1 IPSLRSAAERGRMTW
16 QLNLFA
22 RVCDLAS
29 DYFQDRDVA
38 IEKISDVRVSAVG
51 RKDDT
56 FSKSPEFNV
65 AYFCNLLA
73 INLKYRCAAI
83 LAREKCIFIGVPG
96 YQNRESQVA
105 LWADGEAFRRVA
117 NRDLIDDTRRACIEV
132 NHAHRID
139 VAIGGTSSSVVCN
152 QRDVAARRNVNIVR
166 KDTGGHIVLLVTDLS
181 TVDLEERHFV
191 ND

>member
-1 IPSLRSAAERGRMTW
+1 LATGIRRGIPWRVASVANCTQSNGSRCGRNVPFAPKATVCNQAANLSLSANNRHMQRSKFQIIRSARRRGRAAGFHKLPCDPIPSLRSAAERGRMTW

-83 LAREKCIFIGVPG
+83 LAREKCIF
-96 YQNRESQVA
+96 
-105 LWADGEAFRRVA
+105 
-117 NRDLIDDTRRACIEV
+117 
-132 NHAHRID
+132 
-139 VAIGGTSSSVVCN
+139 
-152 QRDVAARRNVNIVR
+152 
-166 KDTGGHIVLLVTDLS
+166 
-181 TVDLEERHFV
+181 
-191 ND
+191 

>member
-29 DYFQDRDVA
+29 VYFQDRDVA

-56 FSKSPEFNV
+56 FCKSPEFNV

-105 LWADGEAFRRVA
+105 LWADREACRRVA
-117 NRDLIDDTRRACIEV
+117 NRDLIDNTWRACVQI

-139 VAIGGTSSSVVCN
+139 VTIRGASSSVVCN
-152 QRDVAARRNVNIVR
+152 QRDVAARHDVDVIW
-166 KDTGGHIVLLVTDLS
+166 KDTNRHIV
-181 TVDLEERHFV
+181 
-191 ND
+191 

>member
-1 IPSLRSAAERGRMTW
+1 MTW

-22 RVCDLAS
+22 CVCDLAS

-51 RKDDT
+51 RKDDP
-56 FSKSPEFNV
+56 FCESPEFNV

-73 INLKYRCAAI
+73 VDLKYRCAAI

-105 LWADGEAFRRVA
+105 LWADSEAFRRVA
-117 NRDLIDDTRRACIEV
+117 NCDVIDDTRRGCVEI

-139 VAIGGTSSSVVCN
+139 VAIRAPPAPLFATSAMWPPGTM
-152 QRDVAARRNVNIVR
+152 
-166 KDTGGHIVLLVTDLS
+166 S
-181 TVDLEERHFV
+181 TLYGKMPVGISYFS
-191 ND
+191 